1 MDVIECLKERKETVW
16 LNPDLWHCEP
26 RCQVGEYK
34 FVHVKAAQN
43 RFMRFLPY
51 IASAFPE
58 TAAKKGVI
66 ESGLIPIP
74 AVKERMNAEGAG
86 VAGTVFLKDD
96 ARLPIAGS
104 VKARGGIHEVLK
116 IAETLAQKA
125 GSSGRQI
132 TTVKLIRRNFGTF
145 TVSTLFRW
153 DPREILG
160 SVSDEWRRSWDLRQL
175 CTCRVTQ
182 SSGRKTCCEVKV

>member
-1 MDVIECLKERKETVW
+1 MTTMEQLKEGKEAIW
-16 LNPDLWHCEP
+16 LNPDL
-26 RCQVGEYK
+26 QSVQKAQTMNGYK

-66 ESGLIPIP
+66 ESPLIEIP
-74 AVKERMNAEGAG
+74 AMKDWLNEQGAG
-86 VAGTVFLKDD
+86 IRGRVFLKDD

-116 IAETLAQKA
+116 IAEVLGQKA
-125 GSSGRQI
+125 
-132 TTVKLIRRNFGTF
+132 
-145 TVSTLFRW
+145 
-153 DPREILG
+153 
-160 SVSDEWRRSWDLRQL
+160 DLL
-175 CTCRVTQ
+175 HPMDN
-182 SSGRKTCCEVKV
+182 